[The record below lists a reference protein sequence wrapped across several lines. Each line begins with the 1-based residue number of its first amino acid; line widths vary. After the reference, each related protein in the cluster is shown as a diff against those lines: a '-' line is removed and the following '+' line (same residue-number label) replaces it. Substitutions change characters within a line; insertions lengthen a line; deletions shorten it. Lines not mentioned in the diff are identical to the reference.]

1 MSFIVH
7 VDMNNGCLLSEC
19 VQVPK
24 FIAHRGLV
32 FLSFWDD
39 NLGVYISI
47 IPLFLSFWDDNLGV
61 YISIIPYHFCEDIVC
76 GAKLLPVAKSDL
88 QNYLCFQMTRLIQKR
103 GTPQSTTLGRHGRVF
118 LAVWLR
124 TVLPVVQVVP
134 FSKLKLYFSK
144 WMKS

>member
-61 YISIIPYHFCEDIVC
+61 YISIIPYHFCEDVVLLRVCQKSTQIVRVC
-76 GAKLLPVAKSDL
+76 GHTQHSVDTAGFSFP
-88 QNYLCFQMTRLIQKR
+88 CGF
-103 GTPQSTTLGRHGRVF
+103 GR
-118 LAVWLR
+118 
-124 TVLPVVQVVP
+124 
-134 FSKLKLYFSK
+134 
-144 WMKS
+144 